1 MYTRTAF
8 KNSKQLTQLTQRFLG
23 TKFEKFNWEDP
34 LYLHGK
40 LTEEEQMINE
50 VARTLPQTSSC
61 PESKTPTT
69 RSTFNWK

>member
-23 TKFEKFNWEDP
+23 TKFEKFNLEDP

-50 VARTLPQTSSC
+50 VAKNS
-61 PESKTPTT
+61 TT
-69 RSTFNWK
+69 DKLMPRIKDAYNKEHF